1 MTVPRRA
8 AALGGCCGSRPGAS
22 PHVAAGGCRAVLL
35 PPCWAPGAAA
45 RPHPWVASLLAEL
58 GGELW
63 RCCAAPLP
71 RRPYFRPAAPLG
83 SHGRAQRRQPKR
95 SRFGVKC
102 GSREAQCGTAV
113 LGVGR
118 RGGEN
123 GLETEG
129 RGCSSPPCARCANG
143 EVVGRH
149 PITTP
154 CASPNAV
161 GPEHRLAAPRALRCL
176 QPPWF
181 LVLLFKPGKVERPTW
196 CHTSSARGLR
206 GAGWALWRCRGGWAP
221 HGVAALPPPHLSLR
235 RSDRRRTHKGCVV

>member
-1 MTVPRRA
+1 MLWFAARRFAPR
-8 AALGGCCGSRPGAS
+8 
-22 PHVAAGGCRAVLL
+22 GCRRLQSCAS
-35 PPCWAPGAAA
+35 
-45 RPHPWVASLLAEL
+45 ASLL
-58 GGELW
+58 GSG
-63 RCCAAPLP
+63 CSSAAPSLGRIPACGAGRRALALLRRTSSQAAVFQAGSPP
-71 RRPYFRPAAPLG
+71 RVAWEGAAPAAK
-83 SHGRAQRRQPKR
+83 AQP
-95 SRFGVKC
+95 FGVKC

-118 RGGEN
+118 RGGGN